1 MAKQTIDITKSAG
14 DNASR
19 MNTNFGELYD
29 GAAALDERVT
39 ELEENPQGGSVSP
52 AIAKPRGYYS
62 NNYDYGMSVAKEGN
76 VIAEL
81 RTLFNSVQ
89 FNEELAANRVW
100 TQTSAFAH
108 GSDLVAGDDALYCS
122 HIINTLSAHDS
133 PYDEEKGVSTKV
145 MLYVHDI
152 ETLVQL
158 ASTVVAE
165 HGDTVTINGE
175 TLFIVSGTGC
185 PNILPISGGVRVIFA
200 AGVHT
205 NANYAKTAER
215 VWYTFYR
222 DFLFDKSNNTLT
234 AGTIGVCTIGGE
246 LMNNANIATALG
258 RSAFNDQNRTI
269 AMINQYAKH
278 TENNVDY
285 YYIGIAYSSELR
297 NGVILRTTD
306 FKDFTVWWQL
316 PDLPLE
322 QTLKF
327 EFTCCDYHYYSNNYY
342 LAMGFRT
349 NGNDHLIWIVE
360 WAEPHATKVAFVIP
374 TCSDGSGGR
383 SCWLPQPPGGSYT
396 LQMIYDT
403 PGYDRTAANVLRFDQ
418 PYGAKSAASVVAQTY
433 CISYPSVVYHNGY
446 YYISYTDIIGGHKAV
461 CVSRFSPFK
470 FDGKNVIPTLAKMLE
485 TFAPEES

>member
-1 MAKQTIDITKSAG
+1 MANDKILDMTKSAAA
-14 DNASR
+14 NETAV
-19 MNTNFGELYD
+19 NNKLAELSQ
-29 GAAALDERVT
+29 
-39 ELEENPQGGSVSP
+39 QGGGSTSRAEKKP
-52 AIAKPRGYYS
+52 AGYYS
-62 NNYDYGMSVAKEGN
+62 NYDYGMSVAKEGN

-81 RTLFNSVQ
+81 RTLFNSVK

-108 GSDLVAGDDALYCS
+108 GSALAAGDDALYCS
-122 HIINTLSAHDS
+122 HSINTLHAHDS

-165 HGDTVTINGE
+165 HGDTVTINGD

-200 AGVHT
+200 AGVHA
-205 NANYAKTAER
+205 NANYAETAER

-246 LMNNANIATALG
+246 LMNNANIASALG
-258 RSAFNDQNRTI
+258 RSAFNNQNRTV
-269 AMINQYAKH
+269 AMVNQYAKR

-306 FKDFTVWWQL
+306 FKDFMVWWQL
-316 PDLPLE
+316 PDLPLG
-322 QTLKF
+322 QTLNF
-327 EFTCCDYHYYSNNYY
+327 EFTCYNYHYYSNNYY

-349 NGNDHLIWIVE
+349 NGDGHLIWLVE
-360 WAEPHATKVAFVIP
+360 WAEPHAEKVAFVIP
-374 TCSDGSGGR
+374 TCSGGSGGR
-383 SCWLPQPPGGSYT
+383 SCWLPQPPGTAYT

-403 PGYDRTAANVLRFDQ
+403 PGYARTAANVLRFDT
-418 PYGAKSAASVVAQTY
+418 PNGASAKSVSSVVAQAY
-433 CISYPSVVYHNGY
+433 CMSYPSVIYHNGY

-461 CVSRFSPFK
+461 CVSKFSPFK

>member
-1 MAKQTIDITKSAG
+1 MANEKIFDMTKSAAANEAAVNNKF
-14 DNASR
+14 D
-19 MNTNFGELYD
+19 ELSQ
-29 GAAALDERVT
+29 
-39 ELEENPQGGSVSP
+39 QGGGGSISR
-52 AIAKPRGYYS
+52 AESKPSNHYS
-62 NNYDYGMSVAKEGN
+62 SYDYGMSVAKEGN

-81 RTLFNSVQ
+81 RTIFNSVQ

-108 GSDLVAGDDALYCS
+108 GSALVAGEDAIYCT
-122 HIINTLSAHDS
+122 HIINPGATNDS
-133 PYDEEKGVSTKV
+133 PYVVPAGMTTKV
-145 MLYVHDI
+145 MLYAHDLD
-152 ETLVQL
+152 TLAQR
-158 ASTVVAE
+158 ANIVVAE
-165 HGDTVTINGE
+165 RGDTVSVNGE
-175 TLFIVSGTGC
+175 TYYIVSGTGC
-185 PNILPISGGVRVIFA
+185 PQAFPITGGVRIIFV
-200 AGVHT
+200 AGLHA
-205 NANYAKTAER
+205 NANYAETAER

-222 DFLFDKSNNTLT
+222 DFSFNPANNTLT
-234 AGTIGVCTIGGE
+234 GGTIGVCTISGE

-269 AMINQYAKH
+269 AMVNQYAKR

-327 EFTCCDYHYYSNNYY
+327 EFTCYNYYYYGNNYY

-349 NGNDHLIWIVE
+349 NGDDHLIWLVD
-360 WAEPHATKVAFVIP
+360 WAEPHTTKVAFVIP
-374 TCSDGSGGR
+374 TCSGGYGGR
-383 SCWLPQPPGGSYT
+383 SCWLPQTPGTAYT

-403 PGYDRTAANVLRFDQ
+403 PGYARTAANVLRFDT
-418 PYGAKSAASVVAQTY
+418 PNGASAKNVTSVIAQTY
-433 CISYPSVVYHNGY
+433 CMSYPSVVYYNGY
-446 YYISYTDIIGGHKAV
+446 YYVSYTDIIGGHKAV
-461 CVSRFSPFK
+461 CVSKFSPFK

>member
-1 MAKQTIDITKSAG
+1 MANEKIFDMTKSAAANETAVNNKF
-14 DNASR
+14 D
-19 MNTNFGELYD
+19 ELSQ
-29 GAAALDERVT
+29 
-39 ELEENPQGGSVSP
+39 QGGGGSISR
-52 AIAKPRGYYS
+52 AEEKPSKYYS
-62 NNYDYGMSVAKEGN
+62 TYDYGMSVAKEGN

-81 RTLFNSVQ
+81 RTLFNSAQ

-108 GSDLVAGDDALYCS
+108 GSDLVVGDDALYCS
-122 HIINTLSAHDS
+122 HIINTLHAHDS

-152 ETLVQL
+152 VTLAQL

-165 HGDTVTINGE
+165 HGDTVTINGD

-200 AGVHT
+200 AGVHA
-205 NANYAKTAER
+205 NANYAETAER

-246 LMNNANIATALG
+246 LMNNANIASALG

-269 AMINQYAKH
+269 AMINQYAKR

-327 EFTCCDYHYYSNNYY
+327 EFTCFDYHYYSNNYY

-349 NGNDHLIWIVE
+349 NGDGHLIWIVE
-360 WAEPHATKVAFVIP
+360 WDEPHAEKAAFVIP
-374 TCSDGSGGR
+374 TCSEGFGGR

-403 PGYDRTAANVLRFDQ
+403 PGYNRTAANVLRFDT
-418 PYGAKSAASVVAQTY
+418 PNGASAKSVSSVVAQTY
-433 CISYPSVVYHNGY
+433 CMSYPSVVYHNGY
-446 YYISYTDIIGGHKAV
+446 YYISYTDIIGSHKAV
-461 CVSRFSPFK
+461 CVSKFSPFK